1 MEFPAVSAASGWGS
15 AGLGGEYVAGD
26 LAGRDGS
33 AGSGVAAAAQQF
45 ASGGVKASCHGLV
58 EVGWGSAHREAGSS
72 VTRWLVKILR
82 KIADDANV
90 GSCGTMGV
98 ITTLEFLQ
106 HLLA

>member
-33 AGSGVAAAAQQF
+33 SGSGVAPAAQQF

-72 VTRWLVKILR
+72 VI
-82 KIADDANV
+82 
-90 GSCGTMGV
+90 GV
-98 ITTLEFLQ
+98 IAFMDCFRFAPEMRQ
-106 HLLA
+106 GHPQNARRLARF